1 MPKQSK
7 VKQTALW
14 KALPFLCL
22 CVLANCSWARACG
35 EPSTP
40 SETPLRAYQSPPA
53 SLLKRTVHGL
63 FSLSAGT
70 LSGLDLCACASVRVL
85 MCGILLCLED
95 CFPGVICSWLSRSFC
110 LFFCIAPELWWKDLM
125 ETSHLGLNAQSLTLH
140 FAQLWVSAG
149 HYKLLAYCYRGTYCV
164 FFLFCT

>member
-1 MPKQSK
+1 MES
-7 VKQTALW
+7 
-14 KALPFLCL
+14 FMS
-22 CVLANCSWARACG
+22 ANCSWARACG

-125 ETSHLGLNAQSLTLH
+125 ETAHLGLNAQSLTLH